1 MASPHAGTWK
11 SVYVLT
17 RCAWPGDDAQ
27 MLAYHDEE
35 WGVPV
40 YDDRQLFEHLVLDG
54 FQAGLSWRLVLRRRA
69 HLRRAFDG
77 FVPERLVRY
86 DARRIAALL
95 RDPGVIR
102 NRQKV
107 EAAVRNAR
115 AYLELRAAGTVF
127 SDFLWQFVGGAPKQ
141 YRRRSLREIPPETG
155 VSRALSRA
163 LKQRGFAFV
172 GPTIVYAFMQAAG
185 LVNDHLVRC
194 FRHREVAAL
203 ALRSRA

>member
-1 MASPHAGTWK
+1 MESSGTA
-11 SVYVLT
+11 LT
-17 RCAWPGDDAQ
+17 RCAWPRDDAL

-54 FQAGLSWRLVLRRRA
+54 FQAGLSWQLVLRRRA
-69 HLRRAFDG
+69 HLRRVFDG
-77 FVPERLVRY
+77 FDPERLARY
-86 DARRIAALL
+86 DARRVAALL
-95 RDPGVIR
+95 RDPGIIR

-107 EAAVRNAR
+107 AAAVRNAR
-115 AYLELRAAGTVF
+115 AYLELRAAGTALGA
-127 SDFLWQFVGGAPKQ
+127 FLWQFVGGAPKQ
-141 YRRRSLREIPPETG
+141 HRRRSSREIPTESRESRAM
-155 VSRALSRA
+155 SRALRE
-163 LKQRGFAFV
+163 RGFAFV

-194 FRHREVAAL
+194 FRHPEVAAL

>member
-1 MASPHAGTWK
+1 
-11 SVYVLT
+11 
-17 RCAWPGDDAQ
+17 

-54 FQAGLSWRLVLRRRA
+54 FQAGLSWQLVLRRRA
-69 HLRRAFDG
+69 HLRHAFDG
-77 FVPERLVRY
+77 FDPERLACY
-86 DARRIAALL
+86 DARKVAALL
-95 RDPGVIR
+95 RDPGIIR

-115 AYLELRAAGTVF
+115 AYLELRAAGTSF
-127 SDFLWQFVGGAPKQ
+127 SDFLWGAVGGAPKQ
-141 YRRRSLREIPPETG
+141 HRRRSPRAIPAETRE
-155 VSRALSRA
+155 SRALSRA
-163 LKQRGFAFV
+163 LRERGFGFV

-185 LVNDHLVRC
+185 LVNDHVVRC

-203 ALRSRA
+203 ALTSRA